1 MVSEQDIARVRSFNR
16 LVTRQVGALNDR
28 YLGHR
33 PLGESRVLFEIG
45 AGGATPRDVRARL
58 GLDSGYLSRMLAALE
73 RDGLVE
79 TEPNPADRRTR
90 RLRLTAAGRAE
101 MRELN
106 RVSDELAASALAPLD
121 AGQRERL
128 LRAQAEVRRLLAIS
142 MVTIERADPSSSDA
156 RWCLG
161 HYFAELAG
169 RFEEDFDPS
178 RTLPALDLDAF
189 LIARLSGQPAACG
202 VLRTLRPGVG
212 EILRMWV
219 DRPHRGL
226 GIGAR
231 MLDALEAEAVA
242 LGHGSVR
249 LYTNRSLA
257 EAKAMYRARGYAEIA
272 RYNDDPYANHW
283 FEKRLA
289 AGRVGDQDGEV
300 GDERDDADDGGRAGD
315 AGLRRAASEHHA
327 ADREHRREPAPV
339 GGREQESE
347 Q

>member
-1 MVSEQDIARVRSFNR
+1 MISEQDIAMVRSFNR

-58 GLDSGYLSRMLAALE
+58 GLDSGYLSRMIAALE

-79 TEPNPADRRTR
+79 TDPAPGDRRTR

-101 MRELN
+101 MAELD
-106 RVSDELAASALAPLD
+106 RISDELAASALAPLD
-121 AGQRERL
+121 DEQRARL

-142 MVTIERADPSSSDA
+142 MISIGREDPASSDA

-161 HYFAELAG
+161 HYFVELG
-169 RFEEDFDPS
+169 ERFEEPFDAG
-178 RTLPALDLDAF
+178 RTLPADDLDAF
-189 LIARLSGQPAACG
+189 LIARFDGQPAACG
-202 VLRTLRPGVG
+202 ALKTLAPGVG

-219 DRPHRGL
+219 DRAHRGL
-226 GIGAR
+226 GIGGR
-231 MLDALEAEAVA
+231 MLAALEAEAA
-242 LGHGSVR
+242 TLGHASVR

-257 EAKAMYRARGYAEIA
+257 EAKAMYRSHGYAEIP

-283 FEKRLA
+283 FEKRLT
-289 AGRVGDQDGEV
+289 R
-300 GDERDDADDGGRAGD
+300 
-315 AGLRRAASEHHA
+315 
-327 ADREHRREPAPV
+327 
-339 GGREQESE
+339 
-347 Q
+347 